1 MLRNLW
7 EHFEVYVANFSLLLM
22 VGFLTLQIVARY
34 FFQVGIATIW
44 RSFPAFLSCILCIFP
59 LASS

>member
-34 FFQVGIATIW
+34 FFQVGIAWTEELS
-44 RSFPAFLSCILCIFP
+44 RFSFLPKFGILR
-59 LASS
+59 